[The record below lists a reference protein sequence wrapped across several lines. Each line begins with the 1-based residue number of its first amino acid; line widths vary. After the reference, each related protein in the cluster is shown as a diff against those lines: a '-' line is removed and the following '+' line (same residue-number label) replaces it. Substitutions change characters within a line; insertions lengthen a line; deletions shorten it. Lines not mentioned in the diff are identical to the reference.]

1 MAAEAVSLA
10 EFEAAVWCATSPQQ
24 AGPERTAAA
33 TAFLQTLHLRPAAAA
48 LAGADLLLRACGCLQ
63 DELADPRIQ
72 RTPLIAARRGVVKDA
87 LRLRGDAA
95 GFAGAW
101 LAALTLPP
109 VPAGGGGGGG
119 GGGEGGFDFEIEV
132 EAGGEGKDDAMSLT
146 TLFEQP
152 SSRNQLID
160 DLIELQG
167 FFAQSAAELKAGGA
181 VSALPLELQLD
192 QAEVEARLG
201 AVNGVLSILE
211 DEHTKHLWLLGT
223 SDQVIAT
230 DGL

>member
-1 MAAEAVSLA
+1 VAEAGAVPSGGIDWGGGGSGGGG
-10 EFEAAVWCATSPQQ
+10 EEAVEVDWGGGGGGGDGDSAIIEVDWGGGGDSVGDSGA
-24 AGPERTAAA
+24 AGAAA
-33 TAFLQTLHLRPAAAA
+33 IEVDW
-48 LAGADLLLRACGCLQ
+48 G
-63 DELADPRIQ
+63 
-72 RTPLIAARRGVVKDA
+72 
-87 LRLRGDAA
+87 
-95 GFAGAW
+95 
-101 LAALTLPP
+101 
-109 VPAGGGGGGG
+109 GGGGGGG

-167 FFAQSAAELKAGGA
+167 FFSQSAAELKAGGA

-223 SDQVIAT
+223 SDQVIPT